1 MSEVTK
7 IYWEGLLYL
16 NCVMNLPYAQGHFK
30 VLMSKDWGGGAQL
43 AKTFGLL
50 WFNTMMMDHNIKTTC
65 QILLLTL
72 KQLRVGD
79 LHLTPGPC
87 VPSRLQGLRVH
98 LRARSAVNLGPIWYQ
113 RNNFY
118 NRHQTGSIKKTQQ
131 EMNGVAAK
139 PKKVGSNIWDNITE
153 KKEF

>member
-1 MSEVTK
+1 
-7 IYWEGLLYL
+7 
-16 NCVMNLPYAQGHFK
+16 MNLPYAQGHFK
-30 VLMSKDWGGGAQL
+30 VLMSKDCGGGGAQL

-87 VPSRLQGLRVH
+87 APSVLQGLRVH
-98 LRARSAVNLGPIWYQ
+98 LRARSAVNPGPI
-113 RNNFY
+113 
-118 NRHQTGSIKKTQQ
+118 
-131 EMNGVAAK
+131 
-139 PKKVGSNIWDNITE
+139 
-153 KKEF
+153 